1 MGAKLAKAAAV
12 RGKHLAAREYKA
24 LMWMALNTIDDHRPH
39 LDAGHWFGGWE
50 PISIA
55 IGRDVP
61 DEDLD
66 DPEVTSRRTELRREA
81 SKVLRQLASAGFI
94 RPRVAKPRTGRQQ
107 EYDVLPSPRPVDN
120 ADRGDAGAA
129 RLGGQSDPPAGGR
142 SVPPGG
148 RTEGTDRPRLGGQS
162 VPPKEQPRNNTSEE
176 LPEDQP
182 PASQPRPGPREGQPV
197 ETAGVSAAAGGDM
210 AQLPVTTGPGRA
222 RLHLQLVRS
231 NNADA
236 AHVKGQ

>member
-24 LMWMALNTIDDHRPH
+24 LMWMALNTIDEHRPH

-61 DEDLD
+61 DADPL
-66 DPEVTSRRTELRREA
+66 DPEVTARRMELRREA
-81 SKVLRQLASAGFI
+81 SKVLRQLASGGFI
-94 RPRVAKPRTGRQQ
+94 RPRVAKPGTGRQQ

-120 ADRGDAGAA
+120 TDRGEAGAA

-142 SVPPGG
+142 SVPPGEPTG
-148 RTEGTDRPRLGGQS
+148 GTDRPRLGGRT

-176 LPEDQP
+176 LPEEQP
-182 PASQPRPGPREGQPV
+182 STSQPDHRSREERPV
-197 ETAGVSAAAGGDM
+197 ESGVAVVGGEVG
-210 AQLPVTTGPGRA
+210 QLPVTTGPGRA
-222 RLHLQLVRS
+222 RFHLQLVRA